1 MQTLSEEKK
10 GSILHKETILDV
22 VITSFVIKSH
32 LTILTVRKLCY
43 GSTSIYFSYRSK
55 LIVG

>member
-43 GSTSIYFSYRSK
+43 GIHLFF
-55 LIVG
+55 L